1 MARVHGIMMHTGTEE
16 LHDSV
21 NVFRLN
27 TVDNIIADSGHK
39 MTGFQNFHIR
49 LDKLST
55 VLLIIDLHDG
65 CPTLL

>member
-1 MARVHGIMMHTGTEE
+1 MVRVHGIMMHTRAEE

-21 NVFRLN
+21 NILRLN
-27 TVDNIIADSGHK
+27 TVDNVIADAGHK

-55 VLLIIDLHDG
+55 VLLIIELHDG
-65 CPTLL
+65 YPTLL